1 MEDVFSNL
9 LATYGPFTVFLLL
22 VATGFGIPLGED
34 FIIIPAGI
42 LIGHGS
48 LDPVPTA
55 IFAYVG
61 CIVSDCMW
69 FVLCWKYG
77 TPLLHK
83 RWVKRFVHPRRLL
96 EIKHRIE
103 RRGAWVIVMSR
114 FIPGSRTPA
123 TTAAGILH
131 FPFWKFLVATAVP
144 CVVTVPLQLLL
155 GVAVARGFGTMDT
168 VDVIHRMI
176 AVVVLMI
183 AFLAALAWWR
193 NRRAHRVRRPRA
205 KATWLRRF
213 RSRKVRPAEQPVRTA
228 DPTTHTPSGSPG
240 TRAGAPARRA
250 SGRSPDPA

>member
-1 MEDVFSNL
+1 MEDVFANL
-9 LATYGPFTVFLLL
+9 LATYGPFAVFLLL
-22 VATGFGIPLGED
+22 LATGVGIPLGEE

-48 LDPVPTA
+48 LDPVLTA
-55 IFAYVG
+55 VFAYVG
-61 CIVSDCMW
+61 CIVSDCTW
-69 FVLCWKYG
+69 FALCWKYG

-114 FIPGSRTPA
+114 FIPVARTPA
-123 TTAAGILH
+123 TTAAAILH
-131 FPFWKFLVATAVP
+131 MPFWKFFLATAVP
-144 CVVTVPLQLLL
+144 CVVTVPLQLLI
-155 GVAVARGFGTMDT
+155 GVAIGRGFGTMET

-176 AVVVLMI
+176 LVVVVMI
-183 AFLAALAWWR
+183 VLLAALAWWR
-193 NRRAHRVRRPRA
+193 NRRAHRVRPPRA

-213 RSRKVRPAEQPVRTA
+213 RSRRIRPA
-228 DPTTHTPSGSPG
+228 DPTAHTPSESPR

-250 SGRSPDPA
+250 SGQSPGPA